1 MLDRYAGL
9 IAVTVSIT
17 ACSVP
22 IYVQQELAD
31 EEFSYVRVR
40 GDEGDAAAKYRFGT
54 RHGAGLDTQQD
65 QALVDKWF
73 QLEVEGVIREERE
86 GVVAQREVIKPI
98 LPPVPTLGHGGS
110 VVEINR
116 VGPVRP
122 LHTADRGRAVFAD
135 VMLVGEDRVL
145 ITYQLAGFD
154 EFCQG
159 KSLYFQELNRELVPV
174 RAESQ
179 VIDVTVAGSIF
190 RPTQKTAGDL
200 GDHKFTV
207 MNDTI
212 FMVTTVPGEVE
223 GRILRFDT
231 SFNLIDD
238 IFDDGSLSRVG
249 DERLEDRLLDM
260 GFASDGTY
268 LYVQFFNQPMVG
280 GPSDWGAQIY
290 KLNAS
295 LGVVGDAVVYP
306 EGGPFV
312 TGTSIV
318 HLPQGTMGT
327 LEDRLQIFSPNKDY
341 GNSDPSNIHTFTV
354 KADDLTLIQGSTR
367 VITDT
372 DLDVY
377 FPTGADWN
385 EEHHLWVVGYTQE
398 IAPGIHGS
406 IVSGADACASNSIRP
421 SGEEYRELGPS
432 FISVFNAQWSLIDTI
447 ALNDGDYAFRVMLE
461 TEGDDI
467 YVVYDEMDLYAWHES
482 SQAKLERFRITTPS
496 IDIEAPVIVS
506 PIEAVV
512 SDVTTGEGRPNL
524 DDVW

>member
-1 MLDRYAGL
+1 MSLGPGTRLGVYEVTGKIGEGRKSMPGRDVRF
-9 IAVTVSIT
+9 IAVTVAIT

-22 IYVQQELAD
+22 IYVQQELTA
-31 EEFSYVRVR
+31 EEFAYVRVR
-40 GDEGDAAAKYRFGT
+40 GEERDAASQYSLGT
-54 RHGAGLDTQQD
+54 RYGAGLDTPQG

-73 QLEVEGVIREERE
+73 QLTVEEVIREERE
-86 GVVAQREVIKPI
+86 RVVAQRKVIKPI

-190 RPTQKTAGDL
+190 RPTQQTAGDL

-231 SFNLIDD
+231 SFNPLDD
-238 IFDDGSLSRVG
+238 LFDDGSLSRVG

-260 GFASDGTY
+260 GFANDGTY

-280 GPSDWGAQIY
+280 GPSDWGAQLY

-295 LGVVGDAVVYP
+295 LEVVGEAVVQP

-341 GNSDPSNIHTFTV
+341 GNSDPSNIHTFTI
-354 KADDLTLIQGSTR
+354 KADDLSLIQGSTR
-367 VITDT
+367 VITDA

-406 IVSGADACASNSIRP
+406 IVSGADACVSNSIRP
-421 SGEEYRELGPS
+421 PGEEYRELGPS
-432 FISVFNAQWSLIDTI
+432 FISVFDAQWNLIDTI

-461 TEGDDI
+461 R
-467 YVVYDEMDLYAWHES
+467 V
-482 SQAKLERFRITTPS
+482 
-496 IDIEAPVIVS
+496 
-506 PIEAVV
+506 
-512 SDVTTGEGRPNL
+512 
-524 DDVW
+524 